1 MSKHTPGP
9 WFETIVP
16 TSAGSAI
23 TIQSADHRI
32 AIIYVDGIRK
42 GIDDELPRSIQNR
55 ANARLIAAAP
65 DLLAVLKAF
74 SDYVHQEQSATDGA
88 VTYSTTAIN
97 HWAFLARAAI
107 AKATGGQA

>member
-1 MSKHTPGP
+1 MSTQHTPGP
-9 WFETIVP
+9 WIENVVP

-42 GIDDELPRSIQNR
+42 GIDDELPRSIENR

-65 DLLAVLKAF
+65 ELLAALRQIERGEYCEGEERKIA
-74 SDYVHQEQSATDGA
+74 S
-88 VTYSTTAIN
+88 
-97 HWAFLARAAI
+97 AAI
-107 AKATGGQA
+107 AQAEEAA

>member
-9 WFETIVP
+9 WVETVVP

-23 TIQSADHRI
+23 IIHSADHRI

-42 GIDDELPRSIQNR
+42 GIDDELPRSIENR

-65 DLLAVLKAF
+65 ELLEELEDLVAMIDPDGPLASHVKSAKA
-74 SDYVHQEQSATDGA
+74 V
-88 VTYSTTAIN
+88 
-97 HWAFLARAAI
+97 I
-107 AKATGGQA
+107 AKATGENHAE

>member
-1 MSKHTPGP
+1 MSTQHTPGP
-9 WFETIVP
+9 WIKNVVP

-42 GIDDELPRSIQNR
+42 GIDDELPRSIENR

-65 DLLAVLKAF
+65 DLLEALQGFQKAWDENRLLT
-74 SDYVHQEQSATDGA
+74 SD
-88 VTYSTTAIN
+88 
-97 HWAFLARAAI
+97 
-107 AKATGGQA
+107 

>member
-1 MSKHTPGP
+1 MSTQHTPGP
-9 WFETIVP
+9 WIENVVP

-42 GIDDELPRSIQNR
+42 GIDDELPRSIENR

-65 DLLAVLKAF
+65 DLLGALQNMLAQ
-74 SDYVHQEQSATDGA
+74 YNTVHGIGDMEMQSAID
-88 VTYSTTAIN
+88 
-97 HWAFLARAAI
+97 FARKTI
-107 AKATGGQA
+107 AKATGAA

>member
-1 MSKHTPGP
+1 MTTQHTPGP
-9 WFETIVP
+9 WIENVVP

-42 GIDDELPRSIQNR
+42 GIDDKLPRSIENR

-65 DLLAVLKAF
+65 DLLEALRKFALKHRHT
-74 SDYVHQEQSATDGA
+74 YGLDGA
-88 VTYSTTAIN
+88 WDEEITMAEK
-97 HWAFLARAAI
+97 AI
-107 AKATGGQA
+107 AKATGES